1 MKYCWHGLLIL
12 FAVGLLWQASP
23 ATAQLYANERDG
35 TVVGGN
41 AGWGWAWVEGIADGE
56 EFTTE
61 TQDAFTGGLR
71 LGFSRNEYVMI
82 AVDVGGYVNNFV
94 DSRIQ
99 LFYLVVEGHWFPGGG
114 GLFVRGGAGYGSLQL
129 TLKTPAIEFP
139 NFTQGGFSWGAGL
152 GYELRVSDSL
162 AIGLAYDYREFNIG
176 SFDIY
181 EDVSAILN
189 QLTFQVQLYFI

>member
-1 MKYCWHGLLIL
+1 MLL

-41 AGWGWAWVEGIADGE
+41 AGWGWATVEGIADGE

-61 TQDAFTGGLR
+61 SQDAFTGGLR

-82 AVDVGGYVNNFV
+82 AVDVGGFMKNFV
-94 DSRIQ
+94 NSRIQ

-114 GLFVRGGAGYGSLQL
+114 GFFVRGGAGYGSLQL
-129 TLKTPAIEFP
+129 TLKTVSVEFP
-139 NFTQGGFSWGAGL
+139 SFTQGGFNWGAGL
-152 GYELRVSDSL
+152 GYELRVSDDVAL
-162 AIGLAYDYREFNIG
+162 GLAYDYRYFNIG

-181 EDVSAILN
+181 EDVNSILH